1 MISLIDLLTEDK
13 TPVFQFNNSRDYDDA
28 VRVLSKH
35 GWYRNGNGNPPSD
48 EQLSKGMIYT
58 EYPRSENITVKTKK
72 VEDVKKLF
80 DKNNID
86 YKVSNKKYGKYH
98 IINHGG
104 YLD

>member
-1 MISLIDLLTEDK
+1 MIKLKDLLTENK
-13 TPVFQFNNSRDYDDA
+13 TFVFQFNNSREYDDA
-28 VRVLSKH
+28 VRALSKH

-58 EYPRSENITVKTKK
+58 EYPRSENITVKNEK
-72 VEDVKKLF
+72 VKDVKKLF

-86 YKVSNKKYGKYH
+86 YIVSNKRYSKYH

-104 YLD
+104 HLD